1 MKNTS
6 DSRHKHRQAGLKAS
20 ATKGKEE
27 EIRAAAMRA
36 WTIEHG
42 KNDAANPYSRLN
54 YAGSP
59 EWIARFRS
67 AGALDPVK
75 RRFLRPLRG
84 LSEHRAERVRH
95 HASAYLQSHRA
106 IAASVEGRY
115 PYTATVHPPGPQN
128 PRECHLYCAEGCHL
142 YMALTY
148 ISRIIYIMENCTNMP
163 RSHSSA
169 TDPSN
174 PRCLPPCRRVRLTAC
189 RFPTM

>member
-42 KNDAANPYSRLN
+42 KNDAANPYSRQN

-115 PYTATVHPPGPQN
+115 PYTATVHPRD
-128 PRECHLYCAEGCHL
+128 PRTHGSV
-142 YMALTY
+142 TSIVQRGV
-148 ISRIIYIMENCTNMP
+148 ISIWRL
-163 RSHSSA
+163 HK
-169 TDPSN
+169 
-174 PRCLPPCRRVRLTAC
+174 CRRKIEMTPGVQSRDDTPGGSDEVEP
-189 RFPTM
+189 RI